1 MNKVFSEADRRF
13 MREALALAERGRGHT
28 RPNPVVGAVLVRGDR
43 VLARGYHR
51 RAGLPHAEIEALSH
65 KGVRAR
71 GATLYVTLEPC
82 CHQGRTGPCT
92 EAIERAGIRRVV
104 VGCCDEN
111 PLVSGRG
118 VMRLRGAGIR
128 VDVGCLDQECRRQNR
143 AFFVWVR
150 AHRPWVTLKVATTL
164 DGFIASSQTKLRDPS
179 ARFVTGP
186 AARAHARVL
195 RSQHDAVVVG
205 VGTVLADN
213 PRLTVRLPG
222 ASKVGPLRVVLDG
235 HLRTPPSARLI
246 RQLGAPPA
254 LIMGAQP
261 SKGAARDAR
270 ARLARERALRR
281 AGAEVLLLPA
291 DRAGRISIPHVLRA
305 LAELGVQSLLVEG
318 GSRVHGAFISAA
330 RVDSVAFFIA
340 PRLVGAGRPIVEGA
354 GLDWRTPLR
363 LGPLQV
369 HAIGED
375 ILVEADVLGPKLRRR
390 S

>member
-1 MNKVFSEADRRF
+1 MSKVFSEADQRF
-13 MREALALAERGRGHT
+13 MREALALAERGRGQT
-28 RPNPVVGAVLVRGDR
+28 RPNPVVGALLVRGGR

-65 KGVRAR
+65 KGVRTR

-104 VGCCDEN
+104 VGCCDQN

-118 VMRLRGAGIR
+118 VLHLRRAGVR
-128 VDVGCLDQECRRQNR
+128 VDVGCLDQECRKQNR

-150 AHRPWVTLKVATTL
+150 AHRPWVTLKVASTL
-164 DGFIASSQTKLRDPS
+164 DGFIASGQSHSRDPS
-179 ARFVTGP
+179 TSFVTGA
-186 AARAHARVL
+186 AARAHAHVL
-195 RSQHDAVVVG
+195 RGQHDAVLVG

-222 ASKVGPLRVVLDG
+222 ASKAGPLRVVLDG

-246 RQLGAPPA
+246 RQLSAPPA
-254 LIMGAQP
+254 LIIGAQP
-261 SKGAARDAR
+261 RKGASDAR
-270 ARLARERALRR
+270 AQLARERALRK
-281 AGAEVLLLPA
+281 AKADVLLLPA

-305 LAELGVQSLLVEG
+305 LAEGRVQSLLVEG
-318 GSRVHGAFISAA
+318 GSRIHGAFISAC
-330 RVDSVAFFIA
+330 RVDSVAFFLA
-340 PRLVGAGRPIVEGA
+340 PRLVGSGRPIVEGA

-369 HAIGED
+369 RPIGED

>member
-1 MNKVFSEADRRF
+1 MSKAFSEADRRF

-28 RPNPVVGAVLVRGDR
+28 SPNPVVGAVLVRGGR

-82 CHQGRTGPCT
+82 CHQGRTGPCA
-92 EAIERAGIRRVV
+92 EAIESAGIRRVV

-118 VMRLRGAGIR
+118 VLHLRRAGIR

-164 DGFIASSQTKLRDPS
+164 DGFIAGNEKQRDPS
-179 ARFVTGP
+179 ARFVTGT
-186 AARAHARVL
+186 AAREHARVL

-222 ASKVGPLRVVLDG
+222 ASKGGPLRVVLDG

-254 LIMGAQP
+254 LIIGAQP
-261 SKGAARDAR
+261 GKGARDAR

-291 DRAGRISIPHVLRA
+291 DRAGRISIPYLLRA
-305 LAELGVQSLLVEG
+305 LGEGGVQSLLVEG
-318 GSRVHGAFISAA
+318 GSRIHGAFIAAA
-330 RVDSVAFFIA
+330 RVDSVAFFVA
-340 PRLVGAGRPIVEGA
+340 PRLVGAGRPIVEGP

>member
-1 MNKVFSEADRRF
+1 MKKVFSEADRRF

-28 RPNPVVGAVLVRGDR
+28 RPNPVVGAVLVRGGR

-118 VMRLRGAGIR
+118 VMHLRRAGIR
-128 VDVGCLDQECRRQNR
+128 VDVGCLDQECKKQNR

-164 DGFIASSQTKLRDPS
+164 DGFIANAQTKLRDPS
-179 ARFVTGP
+179 ARFVTSA
-186 AARAHARVL
+186 AARAHARLL

-235 HLRTPPSARLI
+235 NLRTPPSARLI

-254 LIMGAQP
+254 LIIGAQP
-261 SKGAARDAR
+261 RKGAKDAR
-270 ARLARERALRR
+270 TRLAHERALRR

-330 RVDSVAFFIA
+330 RVDSVAFFLA
-340 PRLVGAGRPIVEGA
+340 PRLVGAGRPIVEGP

>member
-1 MNKVFSEADRRF
+1 MNKAFSEADCRF
-13 MREALALAERGRGHT
+13 MREALSLAERGRGHT
-28 RPNPVVGAVLVRGDR
+28 SPNPVVGAVLVRGGR

-51 RAGLPHAEIEALSH
+51 RVGLPHAEIEALSH

-92 EAIERAGIRRVV
+92 EAIENAGIRRVV

-118 VMRLRGAGIR
+118 VLHLRRAGIR

-179 ARFVTGP
+179 ARFVTGT
-186 AARAHARVL
+186 AAREHARVL

-222 ASKVGPLRVVLDG
+222 ASKGGPLRVVLDG

-254 LIMGAQP
+254 LIIGAQP
-261 SKGAARDAR
+261 GKGAHDAR

-291 DRAGRISIPHVLRA
+291 DRAGRILIPYLLRA
-305 LAELGVQSLLVEG
+305 LGEGGVQSLLVEG
-318 GSRVHGAFISAA
+318 GSRIHGAFISAA
-330 RVDSVAFFIA
+330 RVDSVAFFVA
-340 PRLVGAGRPIVEGA
+340 PRLVGAGRPIVEGP